1 MELKLRQDDS
11 RCWYFAFGANMHSET
26 FIKSRRMS
34 PLSKEVARLPGFELV
49 FDQKGVPL
57 VEPAF
62 ASIRKSEGNEVWGVL
77 YELSQKD
84 FARLHYTE
92 GENYQVRSIEVQ
104 GKATGAMQCFT
115 YIGRRSKHGLNP
127 SRRYLHKL
135 ISGAVEHGLPDG
147 YINQLKLFKSTYLPV
162 ASEVAGLVLKIVL
175 WYSSKGRVVNLVV
188 AKSGASHY
196 VAEEDEREKG
206 KGVKPIL

>member
-1 MELKLRQDDS
+1 MALKLPEDDS
-11 RCWYFAFGANMHSET
+11 SCWYFAFGANMNSEI

-49 FDQKGVPL
+49 FDQKGVPI

-62 ASIRKSEGNEVWGVL
+62 ASIKKSEGNEVWGVL

-92 GENYQVRSIEVQ
+92 GDNYEVRSIEVQ
-104 GKATGAMQCFT
+104 GRVTGPIQCST
-115 YIGRRSKHGLNP
+115 YIGRESKQGLKP

-135 ISGAVEHGLPDG
+135 IKGAVEHQLPDA

-162 ASEVAGLVLKIVL
+162 ASEVAGLVLKIAL
-175 WYSSKGRVVNLVV
+175 WYTAKGKIVNLVV
-188 AKSGASHY
+188 AKSGARHSA
-196 VAEEDEREKG
+196 AEK
-206 KGVKPIL
+206 KGV